1 MTIDGFVHPRRSGAA
16 ALAAFALV
24 CAAAVAPADPAGRH
38 PSDPFEPMVTR
49 EESALL
55 ASVMAVAET
64 NTAAAVG
71 LLRDARKPDDS
82 AALDFILG
90 NLHYRDRDLD
100 AARAAYEAALE
111 KFPPFR
117 GAIVNLGRVHL
128 LEDRPAEAIDL
139 YRRLVRDGIADADSV
154 LLLGHALMME
164 DRPVPA
170 EAAYR
175 QTLLLDPRHMEARL
189 GLTKALMRQERY
201 PEGLALVAE
210 ILRDDP
216 VNREL
221 WSLRANALLNAGD
234 YEEAARAIETAHRL
248 GCADADMLAALGDL
262 LLNRNQPADGLK
274 AYESAFSTAPPSAVL
289 VLRAAEGFLMIG
301 DMPGAD
307 RMLRRAADMKDAG
320 ETSFDAAAGLTLLRL
335 RAERA
340 QQAGDTDGALALCEE
355 IVRIDP
361 LDGRTL
367 LLIAGLHQAR
377 GRLEDA
383 AMTCERAARVKGF
396 EADALVLHAQIEVAR
411 DRYAGAVA
419 LLESAQ
425 SFRAQPHV
433 ARYLDQLRR
442 MLPQ

>member
-1 MTIDGFVHPRRSGAA
+1 MTPDFVVRRRSGTVP
-16 ALAAFALV
+16 LAAFALA
-24 CAAAVAPADPAGRH
+24 CAVAGARADSAGRR
-38 PSDPFEPMVTR
+38 PSDPFEPTITR
-49 EESALL
+49 EEGALL

-71 LLRDARKPDDS
+71 LLRDARTPDAS
-82 AALDFILG
+82 AALDFVLG
-90 NLHYRDRDLD
+90 NLHYRDRDLA

-111 KFPPFR
+111 KFPAFR

-128 LEDRPAEAIDL
+128 LEDRPAAAIDL

-154 LLLGHALMME
+154 FLLGHALMME

-175 QTLLLDPRHMEARL
+175 QTLLLDPRHAEARI
-189 GLTKALMRQERY
+189 GLAKALMRQARHSES
-201 PEGLALVAE
+201 LALVAE
-210 ILRDDP
+210 LLRDDP

-221 WSLRANALLNAGD
+221 WSLRANALLSAGD
-234 YEEAARAIETAHRL
+234 HDAAAQAIETARRL
-248 GCADADMLAALGDL
+248 GCADAEMLAALGDL
-262 LLNRNQPADGLK
+262 FLNRNQPADGLQ
-274 AYESAFSTAPPSAVL
+274 AYESAFAAASPSAAR

-301 DMPGAD
+301 DLPGAD
-307 RMLRRAADMKDAG
+307 RMLERAAEMKAAG
-320 ETSFDAAAGLTLLRL
+320 ETPFDAAASLTLLRL

-340 QQAGDTDGALALCEE
+340 QQAGDPDRALALCEE
-355 IVRIDP
+355 IARLDP

-367 LLIAGLHQAR
+367 LLIANLQQAK

-396 EADALVLHAQIEVAR
+396 EADALVLHAQVEVAR
-411 DRYAGAVA
+411 DRYAEAIA

-425 SFRAQPHV
+425 AFRAQPHV

-442 MLPQ
+442 MLPP